1 MLLGESTIVVCS
13 FDLGFLGFDRDR
25 LPRCLPIVA
34 FFESCGLLFD
44 FVLAIDY
51 LFSFG
56 FLLSI
61 W

>member
-13 FDLGFLGFDRDR
+13 FDLGLLGFDRDR
-25 LPRCLPIVA
+25 LYGWLPIVA

-44 FVLAIDY
+44 FVFYFPFI
-51 LFSFG
+51 SS
-56 FLLSI
+56 LLSI